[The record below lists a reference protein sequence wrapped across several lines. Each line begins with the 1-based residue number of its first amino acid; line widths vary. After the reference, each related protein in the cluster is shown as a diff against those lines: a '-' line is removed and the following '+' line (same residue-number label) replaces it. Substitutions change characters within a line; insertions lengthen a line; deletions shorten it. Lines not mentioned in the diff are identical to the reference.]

1 VCRTAMLVSSPA
13 AGKWEAI
20 LRKVV
25 APILVSDQM
34 AKHGT
39 GRMKSLSSRVVAL
52 TSFLYA
58 VLGFDPLLAQ
68 GAAAVITARLLGP
81 LRARS

>member
-1 VCRTAMLVSSPA
+1 
-13 AGKWEAI
+13 
-20 LRKVV
+20 
-25 APILVSDQM
+25 
-34 AKHGT
+34 
-39 GRMKSLSSRVVAL
+39 MKSLSSRVVAL